1 MAGLAVIGRNKLFP
15 AGNLVVIRQ
24 AGATLEGIFR
34 ICGCCEVFRIVL
46 PFIDMHLLIANH
58 RIRRFTGETCA
69 TIEGLR
75 EGRDLS
81 VVVKET
87 GRNGLQCLTTV
98 EGLFKVSYFR
108 IMNKQ
113 SFGDGD

>member
-1 MAGLAVIGRNKLFP
+1 MF
-15 AGNLVVIRQ
+15 
-24 AGATLEGIFR
+24 GI
-34 ICGCCEVFRIVL
+34 ISS
-46 PFIDMHLLIANH
+46 FIEMHLLIVYH

>member
-15 AGNLVVIRQ
+15 AGNLVVVRQ
-24 AGATLEGIFR
+24 TGAITKCV
-34 ICGCCEVFRIVL
+34 ICRCRSCEVFGIIGS
-46 PFIDMHLLIANH
+46 FIEMHLLIAYH

-87 GRNGLQCLTTV
+87 GRNGLQCQTTI